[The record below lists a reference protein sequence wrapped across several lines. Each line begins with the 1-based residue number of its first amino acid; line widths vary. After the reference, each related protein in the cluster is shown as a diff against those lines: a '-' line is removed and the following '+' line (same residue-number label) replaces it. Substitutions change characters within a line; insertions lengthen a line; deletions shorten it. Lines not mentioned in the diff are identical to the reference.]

1 MTAPESHDNNVV
13 EEQRVIQQ
21 AMDTLL
27 DIHREH
33 DEGGYPLDIGVDFL
47 CQHVILN
54 HHDPSVRNQW
64 DEFFAIYDLGGE
76 E

>member
-1 MTAPESHDNNVV
+1 MTAPESHDTTVV

-33 DEGGYPLDIGVDFL
+33 DEDGYPLDIGVDFL

-54 HHDPSVRNQW
+54 HHDPAVRQQW
-64 DEFFAIYDLGGE
+64 NDFYSIYNVGE
-76 E
+76 ES

>member
-1 MTAPESHDNNVV
+1 MTAPESHDTTVV

-33 DEGGYPLDIGVDFL
+33 DEDGYPPRHRRGFPVPARHP
-47 CQHVILN
+47 QPPRPRRAPTV
-54 HHDPSVRNQW
+54 
-64 DEFFAIYDLGGE
+64 E
-76 E
+76 